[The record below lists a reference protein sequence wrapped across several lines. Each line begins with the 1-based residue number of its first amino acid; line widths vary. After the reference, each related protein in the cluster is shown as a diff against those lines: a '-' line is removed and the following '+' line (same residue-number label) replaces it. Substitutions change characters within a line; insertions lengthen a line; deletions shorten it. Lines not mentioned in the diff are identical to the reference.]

1 METREKTSL
10 GLDADV
16 ACVASYLGGPIT
28 GGLMLLLEK
37 RDLLVRFHAAQSCL
51 LFGPPFLLLPIY
63 FLLPLPASTAF
74 RFFYYMAGGGFVIA
88 TIALFFW
95 IVPAA
100 YRLER
105 KRLPV
110 VGKMADRWIPDDGRA
125 EAYNLTGNDAP
136 AGVPVDLS
144 QLTFGAVPPAPG
156 QPDLF
161 VALIPLGIA

>member
-10 GLDADV
+10 GLDTDV

-37 RDLLVRFHAAQSCL
+37 RDLLVRFHAVQSCL

-63 FLLPLPASTAF
+63 FVMPLPASATF
-74 RFFYYMAGGGFVIA
+74 RFFYYMFGAALVLA
-88 TIALFFW
+88 TFALFFW
-95 IVPAA
+95 VVPAA
-100 YRLER
+100 WRLER

-125 EAYNLTGNDAP
+125 EAYNLVDGIPTADERI
-136 AGVPVDLS
+136 DLS
-144 QLTFGAVPPAPG
+144 QLTFEDRKSV
-156 QPDLF
+156 
-161 VALIPLGIA
+161 V